1 MKIEDLGRGR
11 KPIWVR
17 GYTDGIG
24 NIDFFNR
31 YRDTEELNCLLKEQ
45 IYLMDENDF
54 RLDVPEINR
63 PKPVVQKFMADWYEE
78 HKDNFYLN
86 LHRLAWELI
95 ENLDEDDFVPKKALD
110 SDFKRWYHK
119 TETAIQT
126 LINMHQFGYTV
137 KKEKLYTVEIPNP
150 NRNSKGCAKFRLE
163 KLGDKVYLVNRK
175 SKDVY
180 QNKDSQKLTEAEI
193 RKDFGWAWQFAKEVT
208 E

>member
-1 MKIEDLGRGR
+1 MKIEEAKEKIEKLQTLT
-11 KPIWVR
+11 VR
-17 GYTDGIG
+17 DELINGFHSELIDKSNVL
-24 NIDFFNR
+24 NIINQ
-31 YRDTEELNCLLKEQ
+31 LNQ
-45 IYLMDENDF
+45 
-54 RLDVPEINR
+54 
-63 PKPVVQKFMADWYEE
+63 PKPVVTQFLADWYEE
-78 HKDNFYLN
+78 HKDNFYLK

-137 KKEKLYTVEIPNP
+137 EKEKLYTVEIPNP

-163 KLGDKVYLVNRK
+163 KLGDKVYLVKRK

-180 QNKDSQKLTEAEI
+180 QNKDSQKLTEQEI
-193 RKDFGWAWQFAKEVT
+193 RKDFDWAWQWAKEV
-208 E
+208 EEK